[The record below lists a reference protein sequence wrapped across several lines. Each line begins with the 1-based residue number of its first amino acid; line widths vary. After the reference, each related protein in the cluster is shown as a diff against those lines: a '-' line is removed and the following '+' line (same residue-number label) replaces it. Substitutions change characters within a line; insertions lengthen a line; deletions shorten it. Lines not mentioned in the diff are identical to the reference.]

1 MAAAVLLRRYPLL
14 RRRANPGTA
23 AARSC
28 SCRRL
33 QHRPLSSS
41 ATGSSSSSSTGS
53 ASADDDGSEEGES
66 YPSHDHPPP
75 RIPDF
80 PWLHWGFRDGEE
92 VNGYCLPTV
101 MKVAETMKR
110 IPFSSVED
118 QMEARGE

>member
-41 ATGSSSSSSTGS
+41 ATGSSSSTSS
-53 ASADDDGSEEGES
+53 ASADDDGSAEGES

>member
-41 ATGSSSSSSTGS
+41 ATGSSSSSTGS
-53 ASADDDGSEEGES
+53 ASADDDGSAEGES